1 MQPFFATFIL
11 AVTARIEEGGWEM
24 REGTT
29 KALFAGLMDVVGGN
43 KGLGDLISNPSITTT
58 ISLIFFSLVSSSAFF
73 DRKRQNDNLAFHKPI
88 QLREGDKKRK
98 KYCYFLWLFLPFPSL
113 SFHYYFRHTYAD
125 ITAGRAS
132 HIKEHY

>member
-43 KGLGDLISNPSITTT
+43 KGLGDLISNPSITST
-58 ISLIFFSLVSSSAFF
+58 IFLIFFFC
-73 DRKRQNDNLAFHKPI
+73 I
-88 QLREGDKKRK
+88 
-98 KYCYFLWLFLPFPSL
+98 LWRIFPSKK
-113 SFHYYFRHTYAD
+113 A
-125 ITAGRAS
+125 
-132 HIKEHY
+132 KQ